1 MGEYVRRKNSNN
13 LTQTGIRIDSNV
25 WRKIKEMAHEEG
37 VSTAILAQVIFEQ
50 YLEASESE
58 A

>member
-1 MGEYVRRKNSNN
+1 MGEYVRRKSSKG
-13 LTQTGIRIDSNV
+13 LTQIGIRINSDV
-25 WRKIKEMAHEEG
+25 WDKVKEMAHEEG